1 MTAQP
6 VETREDES
14 RWLLAAIR
22 AAKAGDASAF
32 EEIMHAT
39 ERRVALLSWR
49 ILGDAEEVK
58 DAVQETF
65 LRVFRFL
72 DQYHEGRDFFGW
84 LFRITVNVCRDAE
97 RRRRRWRLFGSM
109 DDVEPIAMVALADD
123 VLSAGD
129 DLARL
134 TRAIDALPRKQ
145 RLAILL
151 RDVQEMPAEEVAE
164 ILGTK
169 TTTLRVTISKAR
181 AKLRQWMEEH
191 R

>member
-6 VETREDES
+6 VETREDQS
-14 RWLLAAIR
+14 RLLAAIR
-22 AAKAGDASAF
+22 AAKAGDTSAF
-32 EEIMHAT
+32 EEIMYAT
-39 ERRVALLSWR
+39 ERRVAQLCWR
-49 ILGDAEEVK
+49 ILGDAEDVK

-72 DQYHEGRDFFGW
+72 DQYHEDRDFFGW
-84 LFRITVNVCRDAE
+84 LFRITVNVSRDTE
-97 RRRRRWRLFGSM
+97 RRRRRWRLFGPM
-109 DDVEPIAMVALADD
+109 NGVEPIAKVALADD
-123 VLSAGD
+123 ALSAGD
-129 DLARL
+129 DLALL

-151 RDVQEMPAEEVAE
+151 RDVQEMPTEEVAE